1 MSADSLA
8 AELHERGL
16 RLTPQRQ
23 LILDAV
29 SELGH
34 STPEEIAD
42 YVQVRAPG
50 VNITTVYRALDL
62 LESLGLVRHAHIGHG
77 PATYHRGDDL
87 HHIHT
92 LCHSCGRVT
101 SLPSEIL
108 DGVAAELLE
117 AQGFVLDAPH
127 VALSGLCRDCH
138 AAATESDKPGTDPG
152 SSPGS
157 TPGTEP
163 KEPAK

>member
-8 AELHERGL
+8 AELHGRGL

-62 LESLGLVRHAHIGHG
+62 LESLGLVRHTHIGHG
-77 PATYHRGDDL
+77 PPTYHRGDDR

-92 LCHSCGRVT
+92 RCHSCGTVT
-101 SLPSEIL
+101 SLPSAIL

-117 AQGFVLDAPH
+117 FDGFVLDAPH
-127 VALSGLCRDCH
+127 VALSGVCRSCH
-138 AAATESDKPGTDPG
+138 ESSATDTN
-152 SSPGS
+152 
-157 TPGTEP
+157 T
-163 KEPAK
+163 KE

>member
-8 AELHERGL
+8 AELRGRGM
-16 RLTPQRQ
+16 RLTAQRQ
-23 LILDAV
+23 LILNAV

-42 YVQVRAPG
+42 YVQSRAPG

-62 LESLGLVRHAHIGHG
+62 LESLGLVRHSHIGHG
-77 PATYHRGDDL
+77 PPTYHKGDDC

-92 LCHSCGRVT
+92 RCHSCGAVT

-108 DGVAAELLE
+108 DGVAE
-117 AQGFVLDAPH
+117 ALYEKSGFVLDAPH
-127 VALSGLCRDCH
+127 VALSGLCETCRDGS
-138 AAATESDKPGTDPG
+138 AANE
-152 SSPGS
+152 
-157 TPGTEP
+157 
-163 KEPAK
+163 KE